1 MLLQP
6 TGTTVEFSGTAATAA
21 AITALSRR
29 TVAISFR
36 SMTRPLPPMRR
47 SAKSR
52 VVAVLMIGTQWRL
65 RHQCATAKQWCP
77 HSSTVA
83 RHRASC
89 ELFTQQVEP
98 WPSMNVNPCLW
109 REIGLGS
116 ALPGVS
122 NKCLREPGSYHAP
135 GSFSFKARDSAHHRS
150 SAYRTPE
157 RIPNAGVL
165 CSACELSLIW
175 R

>member
-1 MLLQP
+1 MLLHS

-36 SMTRPLPPMRR
+36 SMTRPPPPMRR

-52 VVAVLMIGTQWRL
+52 VVAVLMIG
-65 RHQCATAKQWCP
+65 QWCP

-116 ALPGVS
+116 ALPGFS
-122 NKCLREPGSYHAP
+122 NTKSCACESLVAITRRALSHLKREILHIID
-135 GSFSFKARDSAHHRS
+135 RAHH
-150 SAYRTPE
+150 E
-157 RIPNAGVL
+157 VPNAGVL
-165 CSACELSLIW
+165 RSACELSLIW